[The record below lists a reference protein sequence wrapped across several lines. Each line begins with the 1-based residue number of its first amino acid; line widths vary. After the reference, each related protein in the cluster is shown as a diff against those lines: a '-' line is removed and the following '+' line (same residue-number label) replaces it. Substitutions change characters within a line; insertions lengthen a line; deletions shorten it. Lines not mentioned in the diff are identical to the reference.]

1 MRWPFDRRRGK
12 EKKPMIRRRMPWAVT
27 VLGAAMAL
35 GCEETPTSPDERMF
49 SETETASFAV
59 ADSSSAVVD
68 TFVGA
73 IIVSQAAADSVQVV
87 ATRQAD
93 RQEDLAAVLV
103 EMSLQDNVVQLTAAN
118 PSNVQGVSVDF
129 DLTGPADMNLELR
142 TGVGAVAC
150 QGRPTEDWLIDVGV
164 GNIALVVPDDLNAT
178 VDLRTGVGSVEV
190 EFPVTGSVSSGS
202 VIGVIGTGADGV
214 IVADCGVGNIALLR
228 ESTSGR
234 SSRRM
239 VEE

>member
-49 SETETASFAV
+49 SETETAGFAV

-164 GNIALVVPDDLNAT
+164 GK
-178 VDLRTGVGSVEV
+178 DLRTGVGSVEV